1 MLGSHALAAG
11 SSSLAVQRVDLLTA
25 IMHEMGHVLGYGHS
39 DSLDL
44 MYPTLTLGTR
54 RSLDRLPVSSLEGV
68 GAGMAQNMQLVDTCI
83 LDQIYASFN
92 DNGKR
97 QTI

>member
-1 MLGSHALAAG
+1 MS
-11 SSSLAVQRVDLLTA
+11 
-25 IMHEMGHVLGYGHS
+25 
-39 DSLDL
+39 
-44 MYPTLTLGTR
+44 
-54 RSLDRLPVSSLEGV
+54 
-68 GAGMAQNMQLVDTCI
+68 QNMQLVDTCI